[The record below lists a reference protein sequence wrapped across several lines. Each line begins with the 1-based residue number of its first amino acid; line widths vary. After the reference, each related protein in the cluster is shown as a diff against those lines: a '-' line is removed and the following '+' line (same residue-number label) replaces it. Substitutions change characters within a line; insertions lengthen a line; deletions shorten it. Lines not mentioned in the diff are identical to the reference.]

1 MIPLQTLTPVG
12 LSKAFRPPGDY
23 TNDGYHLL
31 PFRFLRWDDA
41 HYLLTNLVGE
51 YILLSQEDFLAFTSH
66 SLSPHSE
73 VFLSLKGRHFL
84 YDGAS
89 NVALDL
95 LATKYRTKQAYLQ
108 DLTTLHLFV
117 VSLRCDH
124 SCPYCQ
130 VSRVSEDRA
139 AFDMTPE
146 TADRAI
152 ALMFR
157 SPSPVLKVEFQGG
170 ESLLNFDLVRYVVQ
184 QCERLN
190 DGRRIEFVIATNLSP
205 LTDEML
211 AFCREHRIFLST
223 SLDGPEELHNANRPR
238 PGRDSHQR
246 AVRGIQRAREV
257 LGQDGV
263 AALMTTTAKSLTMPS
278 QIVDEYLRQGFR
290 SIFLRPISPYGF
302 AVRSATKIGYE
313 TDAFLDFYRVGLS
326 YILDLNK
333 QGIPMREEYAAI
345 ILRKMLTPYST
356 GYVDLQSPSGLGL
369 SVMVYNYDGDVYAS
383 DEGRMLAETKDYT
396 FRLGNVHQNTWEELM
411 RDSPLLAMTQE
422 TMTEGVPGCC
432 DCAYQPW
439 CGTDPVFHHATQGD
453 TVGHRPTSAWCKR
466 NMGVFRLLI
475 EIMEND
481 PEAKRIFR
489 SWSK

>member
-1 MIPLQTLTPVG
+1 MIPLPTLAPG
-12 LSKAFRPPGDY
+12 ALAKAFRPPEDFAAP
-23 TNDGYHLL
+23 GYQLL
-31 PFRFLRWDDA
+31 PFRFLGWDDA
-41 HYLLTNLVGE
+41 RYLLTNLVGE
-51 YILLSQEDFLAFTSH
+51 YVLLPRADFQAFATH
-66 SLSPHSE
+66 SLPLNSDA
-73 VFLSLKGRHFL
+73 FLKLKAKHFL
-84 YDGAS
+84 YDGTS
-89 NVALDL
+89 DVALDL

-108 DLTTLHLFV
+108 NLTTLHLFV

-139 AFDMTPE
+139 AFDMTPD

-152 ALMFR
+152 DLVFR

-184 QCERLN
+184 GCEARN
-190 DGRRIEFVIATNLSP
+190 DGRRLEFVIATNLSP

-211 AFCREHRIFLST
+211 DFCRQHRIFLST

-246 AVRGIQRAREV
+246 AVRGIQRARAV

-263 AALMTTTAKSLTMPS
+263 AALMTTTARSLTMPR
-278 QIVDEYLRQGFR
+278 QIIDEYLRQGFR

-302 AVRSATKIGYE
+302 AVRSAARIGYE
-313 TDAFLDFYRVGLS
+313 TDAFLAFYRAGLS

-345 ILRKMLTPYST
+345 ILRKMLTPYPT

-369 SVMVYNYDGDVYAS
+369 SVIVYNYDGDVYAS

-396 FRLGNVHQNTWEELM
+396 FRLGNVHQNTWEELL
-411 RDSPLLAMTQE
+411 RDSPLLAMTQA

-453 TVGHRPTSAWCKR
+453 VVGHRPTSAWCKR

-475 EIMEND
+475 ETMEAD
-481 PEAKRIFR
+481 AEAGQIFR
-489 SWSK
+489 GWAR